1 MMQHRRGKHLPCF
14 QELHKWFSSDW
25 VTIQYK
31 VPVIICSK
39 RLSTIII
46 CYTVV
51 CLPDVYLLYKLC
63 YYMQGGGCQANIPE
77 AEAGELGGSQCFT
90 EHSSHSLT

>member
-1 MMQHRRGKHLPCF
+1 MMEHRRGKHLPCF

-63 YYMQGGGCQANIPE
+63 YYVQGVGCQANIPE
-77 AEAGELGGSQCFT
+77 AVGKYPIYTAAVE
-90 EHSSHSLT
+90 